1 MKKTLIQFLLLFLV
15 VKVSAQSVSEFM
27 LNRYFEVTTI
37 EKDFFFLRLAKPY
50 KGYWAIT
57 DYDSKKRIVQTGFF
71 TDSTFK
77 TPVGPFK
84 FYWEN
89 VKMFEGN
96 YVKGKP
102 SGYWYF
108 FDKKGKL
115 SDSLHYYVVADSA
128 KTTLSDS
135 ATFLVEKQKTQTL
148 QNEHLKKDTSKSFN
162 LVEVEAEFP
171 GGSEAWKKHII
182 KNIDFPDLVMNL
194 KRPQKGTVMIQF
206 IVCSDGEVCS
216 VEALNS
222 FHPLM
227 DLIAVNAIR
236 KGPHWKPAM
245 QNGRMV
251 KAWRR
256 QPITFVVSD

>member
-1 MKKTLIQFLLLFLV
+1 
-15 VKVSAQSVSEFM
+15 M
-27 LNRYFEVTTI
+27 LNRYFEVTNN

-50 KGYWAIT
+50 NGFWAFT

-77 TPVGPFK
+77 TPIGPYK
-84 FYWEN
+84 FYWES
-89 VKMFEGN
+89 VKMYEGN
-96 YVKGKP
+96 YVNGKP

-108 FDKKGKL
+108 FNKKGQL
-115 SDSLHYYVVADSA
+115 SDSLHYYVVSDTIKNKLPDSVSV
-128 KTTLSDS
+128 L
-135 ATFLVEKQKTQTL
+135 LEKQKTLSL
-148 QNEHLKKDTSKSFN
+148 QNEHLKKDSSKSFN

-182 KNIDFPDLVMNL
+182 RKIDFPDLVMNT

-222 FHPLM
+222 FHPLL
-227 DLIAVNAIR
+227 DLTAVNAIR
-236 KGPHWKPAM
+236 NGPHWKPAI

-256 QPITFVVSD
+256 QPITFIVPD